1 MRQQDSPAGGRKRA
15 TDLNPQDLRA
25 FVAVVEQKSFSRA
38 AGLLGISQ
46 PTVSLRLQ
54 NLETQLGLRLID
66 RRQGSAPTAA
76 GRGLYNQAR
85 RALTELDALDSFARE
100 VEALEQGELRVGF
113 STPPVALS
121 LIRAFRAA
129 HPRMRV
135 QLSQGN
141 TFGLLE
147 RLRRSEIDV
156 AVMTLREAPEAPF
169 TARLIR
175 RQRLAALVPAAHAL
189 AGAGAAT
196 WARIVQEPLLVRAP
210 PSMTHTQVEAE
221 LTARDLP
228 LQPALALPSREAV
241 KEAAACGL
249 GLGLLFDTEIGADR
263 RLAPLTISD
272 ADDAAAVHVVAL
284 RDIAGLP
291 AIAGFL
297 DMARGQAP
305 G

>member
-1 MRQQDSPAGGRKRA
+1 MRQQDIPAGGRKRA

-66 RRQGSAPTAA
+66 RRQGSTPTAT

-85 RALTELDALDSFARE
+85 RALTELDALENFARE
-100 VEALEQGELRVGF
+100 IEALEQGELRVGF
-113 STPPVALS
+113 STPPVALA
-121 LIRAFRAA
+121 LIGRFREA
-129 HPRMRV
+129 HPGVRL

-156 AVMTLREAPEAPF
+156 AVMTLRDPAEPEFAV
-169 TARLIR
+169 TLIR
-175 RQRLAALVPAAHAL
+175 RQRLAALVPVQHAL
-189 AGAGAAT
+189 AGAGGAS
-196 WARIVQEPLLVRAP
+196 WERIVQEPLLVRAR
-210 PSMTHTQVEAE
+210 PSMTHTQIEAE
-221 LTARDLP
+221 LAARGLP
-228 LQPALALPSREAV
+228 LRPALELPSREAV

-249 GLGLLFDTEIGADR
+249 GLGLVFDTEIGADR
-263 RLAPLTISD
+263 RLAALPISD
-272 ADDAAAVHVVAL
+272 ADGTAAMHAVAL

-297 DMARGQAP
+297 DIARDSSRD
-305 G
+305 

>member
-1 MRQQDSPAGGRKRA
+1 MRQRDIPTGGRKRA

-66 RRQGSAPTAA
+66 RRRGSTPTAA

-100 VEALEQGELRVGF
+100 IEALEQGELRVGF
-113 STPPVALS
+113 STPPVALA
-121 LIRAFRAA
+121 LIGRFRAA
-129 HPRMRV
+129 HPGVRLH
-135 QLSQGN
+135 LSQGN
-141 TFGLLE
+141 TFGLLD

-156 AVMTLREAPEAPF
+156 AVMTFRDAPEPEFAA
-169 TARLIR
+169 TLVR
-175 RQRLAALVPAAHAL
+175 RQRLVALVPAEHEL
-189 AGAGAAT
+189 ARAGSLT
-196 WARIVQEPLLVRAP
+196 WEQIVREPLLVRAR
-210 PSMTHTQVEAE
+210 PSMTHTQIEAE
-221 LTARDLP
+221 LAARGLP
-228 LQPALALPSREAV
+228 LRPVLELPSREAV
-241 KEAAACGL
+241 KEATVCGL
-249 GLGLLFDTEIGADR
+249 GLGLVFDTETGADR
-263 RLAPLTISD
+263 RLAALPISN
-272 ADDAAAVHVVAL
+272 ANGAAAMHAVAL

-297 DMARGQAP
+297 DVARDSAAD
-305 G
+305 